1 MMMPEHNDGGQ
12 RREQDELT
20 RVEQLLHSQIPL
32 TRAMGVQVVG
42 RTADGGVILEA
53 PLEPNHN
60 HLNTAFGGSLA
71 ALATLSGY
79 VMLWLEVDDPDC
91 HIVIRESRVSFNRP
105 VTGKLRA
112 ICRRPGNAALAE
124 FRSAFERKDRARLE
138 LEAMIEEDG
147 VAAVTFH
154 ATFVAIR

>member
-1 MMMPEHNDGGQ
+1 MSSGPLTQEGGGEEEKL
-12 RREQDELT
+12 R
-20 RVEQLLHSQIPL
+20 RVEQMLHAQIPL
-32 TRAMGVQVVG
+32 TRAMGVQIVG
-42 RTADGGVILEA
+42 RTAEGGVILEA

-91 HIVIRESRVSFNRP
+91 HIVIRESRVSFQRP
-105 VTGKLRA
+105 VRGRLRA
-112 ICRRPGNAALAE
+112 ICQRPSDAAIAE
-124 FRSAFERKDRARLE
+124 FREAFARKDRARLE
-138 LEAMIEEDG
+138 LEAVIEGED
-147 VAAVTFH
+147 APAVHFQ